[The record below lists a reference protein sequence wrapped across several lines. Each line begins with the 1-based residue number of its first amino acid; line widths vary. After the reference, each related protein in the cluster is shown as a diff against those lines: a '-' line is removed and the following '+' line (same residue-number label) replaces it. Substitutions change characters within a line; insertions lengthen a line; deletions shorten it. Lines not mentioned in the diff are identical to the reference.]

1 VELGGLEPRPP
12 SLLLA
17 LPESMRHLRRAT
29 CTAILLSASS
39 RRHGG
44 EPFDGV
50 AEMLFESL
58 EDRGRA
64 FALPCYRERIR
75 PDEER
80 FLDLPR
86 CAALVVT
93 EAEMHDAR
101 GRT

>member
-1 VELGGLEPRPP
+1 
-12 SLLLA
+12 
-17 LPESMRHLRRAT
+17 
-29 CTAILLSASS
+29 
-39 RRHGG
+39 
-44 EPFDGV
+44 
-50 AEMLFESL
+50 MLFESL